1 MNVTG
6 MLPFENQV
14 ANYIERTNGKVLYRV
29 TPCFDGDDL
38 VARGVHMEAL
48 SLDDGGKSVCF
59 IVFVYNV
66 QPGIVIDY
74 ATGESHAE

>member
-14 ANYIERTNGKVLYRV
+14 ASYIERTNGKVLYRV

-38 VARGVHMEAL
+38 VAKGVHMEAL
-48 SLDDGGKSVCF
+48 SLDDGGQNVCF
-59 IVFVYNV
+59 NIFVYNV

-74 ATGESHAE
+74 ATGDSHAE